1 MTAPIAIDARLNA
14 YRLGGIAQYTRKLI
28 HHLAHLEPAEH
39 WLALEH
45 RKASAPVCDHPSV
58 RRARLWTPPHHRLEQ
73 LTLPVE
79 VALRRPR
86 LLHSPD
92 FIPPLRRTCPAII
105 TVHDLAFRLFPEILD
120 DAARRFYGQID
131 RAVRSAEAILADSH
145 STAADIARLL
155 NVPPERIDVVHLG
168 TDVRPAAVA
177 PGETRTLGGVS
188 WRAGEFITFIS
199 TLEPRKNIPTLL
211 RALRV
216 LIDRDPAAGYRLA
229 LAGSRGWLDDE
240 IWRCLRDER
249 LEDAV
254 AFIEQPS
261 DAEINWLLSACR
273 IYVNPSRY
281 EGFGLP
287 ALDALACGAPAVVS
301 NASSLPEVVGDAA
314 EQVPPDDVAAW
325 AEAIGRLWRDPDRR
339 AELGRLGRQRAAEF
353 SWERTA
359 AQTLAVYRRVAGGR

>member
-1 MTAPIAIDARLNA
+1 MARPIAIDARLNA

-28 HHLAHLEPAEH
+28 EHLARLAPGES

-45 RKASAPVCDHPSV
+45 RKATAPVCDHPSV
-58 RRARLWTPPHHRLEQ
+58 ARARLWTPPHHRFEQ
-73 LTLPVE
+73 IALPAE
-79 VALRRPR
+79 IALRRPR

-105 TVHDLAFRLFPEILD
+105 TVHDLAFRLYPEILD

-145 STAADIARLL
+145 STAADITRLL
-155 NVPPERIDVVHLG
+155 GVPAERIDVIHLG
-168 TDVRPAAVA
+168 TDVRPLTVA
-177 PGETRTLGGVS
+177 PGETRRLGGAD

-211 RALRV
+211 KALRV
-216 LIDRDPAAGYRLA
+216 MIDRDPGAGYRLA

-240 IWRCLRDER
+240 IWACLRDQR

-254 AFIEQPS
+254 GFIEKPS
-261 DAEINWLLSACR
+261 DADVNWLLSACR
-273 IYVNPSRY
+273 VYVNPSRY

-301 NASSLPEVVGDAA
+301 ASSSLPEVVGDAA
-314 EQVPPDDVAAW
+314 EQAPPDDVGAW
-325 AEAIGRLWRDPDRR
+325 ADAIGRLWHDPDRR
-339 AELGRLGRQRAAEF
+339 AELGRLGLRRAAEF
-353 SWERTA
+353 TWERTA
-359 AQTLAVYRRVAGGR
+359 AQTLAV